1 MLYQRFLLNLLSQL
15 EVCFYKDELNY
26 QNQYCTE
33 QDISNISISDKPSPP
48 TGPAKVEW
56 RTQDTLELQWSKSE
70 SDGGAKIE
78 EYIVERKEVDK
89 KSWRQIVTCTQTN
102 IEVR

>member
-1 MLYQRFLLNLLSQL
+1 MYL
-15 EVCFYKDELNY
+15 
-26 QNQYCTE
+26 
-33 QDISNISISDKPSPP
+33 DKPSPP
-48 TGPAKVEW
+48 KGPAKVEW
-56 RTQDTLELQWSKSE
+56 RTQDTLQLEWSTPE

-89 KSWRQIVTCTQTN
+89 KSWRQIVTSSQTN